1 MDWTATAT
9 IAPLTL
15 VFYFFIVDWINLF
28 PWNNVSAMTLQ
39 EKLLNSLAN
48 SMPLL
53 FVSVAFLKHDRE
65 LMLGAL
71 VIVLLYVILHI
82 ISRWIPYFFGASEE
96 QCQEHQRMF
105 GKTIT
110 ILPPIKN
117 NPIPNVGHM
126 IAGIYILILLV
137 STGNAVATS
146 IW

>member
-1 MDWTATAT
+1 MDWTVTAT

-15 VFYFFIVDWINLF
+15 LFYLFIVDWINLF
-28 PWNNVSAMTLQ
+28 PWNNVSALSLQ

-48 SMPLL
+48 YMPLI
-53 FVSVAFLKHDRE
+53 FVSVAFLKHDRG

-71 VIVLLYVILHI
+71 IIVLLYVILHI

-96 QCQEHQRMF
+96 QCKEYQRIF

-126 IAGIYILILLV
+126 IAGIYLVVLLI
-137 STGNAVATS
+137 STGNAIATAS
-146 IW
+146 W